1 MLIETVPSGKYQIVR
16 VLEDL
21 TFHHNPSK
29 IRHIVS
35 DLIERGFFHI
45 ALSFTPDTYPSSR
58 LISMILTCSRMLK
71 EHSGQ
76 LAIIT
81 ADDNMRETYEI
92 LMLAHDDCF
101 RIVKTAEEL

>member
-1 MLIETVPSGKYQIVR
+1 MLIKTVPSGKFQVVN

-29 IRHIVS
+29 IRYIVT
-35 DLIERGFFHI
+35 DLIAQGFVHI
-45 ALSFTPDTYPSSR
+45 ALAFTKDTYPSSR
-58 LISMILTCSRMLK
+58 LISMILTCSRLLK
-71 EHSGQ
+71 EHKGN

-81 ADDNMRETYEI
+81 NDDNMRETYEI

-101 RIVKTAEEL
+101 RIVKNAEAL